1 MYYDYDTVEYD
12 DYGTPIPDPEYLDY
26 MPVQSYNTIPPV
38 VKDFIQYFYNS
49 IQKGA
54 VYDIQNLYENTFPKL
69 SENYFEKKEWPDEKE
84 VGELVEKNELFMTLY
99 KELYFRHIHA
109 RVQGGPQFEQRVA
122 SFYNYCEFFNIIF
135 LKKPLNL
142 ELPDI
147 WMWELVDEFVYQFQ
161 NYTQYR
167 ARLTDK
173 SEEEMEKLLE
183 PNNTRVWNILCL
195 LNVLHSLVEMSNIKQ
210 QLEALSKGE
219 DPDAV
224 AGTHGRLTLY
234 KMLGYFSLVGLL
246 RVHSLLGDYHLAI
259 KILEPIDINRKT
271 QFTHVPACQ
280 ISTNYYVGFAY
291 MMMRRYS
298 DAIRTF
304 SSILL
309 YIQRTK
315 QLYSSRS
322 YQNDQI
328 NKQTDQMYHLL
339 AICLVLHPQCI
350 DESIQQVL
358 REKNYHDNMYKMQCG
373 DLEVF
378 RNFFVFACPK
388 FVSPC
393 PPPFDAPIE
402 DYVKEPLEHQTMVF
416 MDEVKQQLELPT
428 IRSYLKLC
436 TTLPLSKLASFMDKN
451 ERGDS
456 SERDHDRAVTKLS
469 THLLCFKHKMKN
481 VVWTKGASGLEGK
494 FQSGS
499 ELDFYIDNDMIH
511 IADTMVSHRYG
522 DFFIRKI
529 LKFED
534 LNRRLHNIKV

>member
-1 MYYDYDTVEYD
+1 MATYSDYY
-12 DYGTPIPDPEYLDY
+12 DPEYDEYALDNEY
-26 MPVQSYNTIPPV
+26 VDYGANPNYSVMPPV
-38 VKDFIQYFYNS
+38 IKEFIIYFHNA
-49 IQKGA
+49 IQKGSI
-54 VYDIQNLYENTFPKL
+54 YEIQNLYENTFPKL
-69 SENYFEKKEWPDEKE
+69 SESYFEKKEWPDEKE
-84 VGELVEKNELFMTLY
+84 VGELVEKDELFMTLY
-99 KELYFRHIHA
+99 KELYYRHIHA

-122 SFYNYCEFFNIIF
+122 SFYNYCEFFNYIF
-135 LKKPLNL
+135 LQKPTNL

-147 WMWELVDEFVYQFQ
+147 WLWELVDEFVYQFQ

-167 ARLTDK
+167 ARLSDK
-173 SEEEMEKLLE
+173 NEEEMEKLLE

-195 LNVLHSLVEMSNIKQ
+195 LNVLHSLVDMSNIKQ
-210 QLEALSKGE
+210 QLEAVAKGE

-224 AGTHGRLTLY
+224 AGEHGRLNLY
-234 KMLGYFSLVGLL
+234 KMLGYFSLIGLL

-271 QFTHVPACQ
+271 QYTHVPACQ

-402 DYVKEPLEHQTMVF
+402 DSYVKEPLEHQTMVF
-416 MDEVKQQLELPT
+416 MDEVRQQLALPT
-428 IRSYLKLC
+428 IRSYLKLY
-436 TTLPLSKLASFMDKN
+436 TTLPLSKLAAFMEK
-451 ERGDS
+451 
-456 SERDHDRAVTKLS
+456 
-469 THLLCFKHKMKN
+469 
-481 VVWTKGASGLEGK
+481 
-494 FQSGS
+494 
-499 ELDFYIDNDMIH
+499 
-511 IADTMVSHRYG
+511 
-522 DFFIRKI
+522 
-529 LKFED
+529 
-534 LNRRLHNIKV
+534 